1 MELIAIGKRV
11 AKKLAALER
20 AISTGDLKGFEKI
33 FPALE
38 TDLANAIA
46 ALPEARDKYNSL
58 QAWIKSSEYPVALEQ
73 KMAEA
78 QLKLEGSF
86 PVYQIHPFKLE
97 VDVEGGSASLTFN
110 RKTDKTPALNPSA
123 LTQWVAQKRKKLL
136 ETPFH
141 SEKFCDS
148 LLAAYKIANRLMFTE
163 KQERWGKGVSLR
175 RIYEL
180 LTIRPQG
187 KKDYPKE
194 LFVYDLTRWVETGA
208 ICPNGMRF
216 QLDAIKGEP
225 ALELAFSDG
234 RRMSVNYL
242 TIYNDSG
249 ENGNG

>member
-1 MELIAIGKRV
+1 MELIAIGKKA

-38 TDLANAIA
+38 TELANAIS
-46 ALPEARDKYNSL
+46 ALPEARDKYKSL

-78 QLKLEGSF
+78 QLKWEGSF

-97 VDVEGGSASLTFN
+97 VGVEGGSASLTFN
-110 RKTDKTPALNPSA
+110 RKTDKTPALDPSA

-141 SEKFCDS
+141 SERFCDS
-148 LLAAYKIANRLMFTE
+148 LREAYENANRLMFTV
-163 KQERWGKGVSLR
+163 KNVLWGKAVSLR
-175 RIYEL
+175 GIYNM

-187 KKDYPKE
+187 KKDYPIDV
-194 LFVYDLTRWVETGA
+194 FVYDLTRWKETGEEN
-208 ICPNGMRF
+208 PNGMVF
-216 QLDAIKGEP
+216 ELGNIKGDP
-225 ALELAFSDG
+225 AFELAFSDG
-234 RRMSVNYL
+234 RRMSVNNL
-242 TIYNDSG
+242 TIHKDSG
-249 ENGNG
+249 EIGNG